1 MSWSLGP
8 SANSPSPTASRSL
21 AVATDCRLSRA
32 IDGCLAC
39 CCRPCGRPAAGDLRP
54 FFPPGE
60 KSPQQGGLEGC
71 TAWMKCQWHHVCSGG
86 SFPCLDE
93 ARGRGG
99 KRNGRPRTTNY
110 RYDAGPNSA
119 MRAEIRQIV
128 VNHSLCDEP
137 LMRIFGFLSGL
148 RADTQS
154 VVVESLRLRSTSLAA
169 TVTKLLETSP
179 LPIDIPERL
188 NVALSTF
195 KKMTAQRNKIVHW

>member
-1 MSWSLGP
+1 GME
-8 SANSPSPTASRSL
+8 
-21 AVATDCRLSRA
+21 D
-32 IDGCLAC
+32 
-39 CCRPCGRPAAGDLRP
+39 
-54 FFPPGE
+54 
-60 KSPQQGGLEGC
+60 
-71 TAWMKCQWHHVCSGG
+71 
-86 SFPCLDE
+86 
-93 ARGRGG
+93 
-99 KRNGRPRTTNY
+99 PRTTNY

-119 MRAEIRQIV
+119 MRAEIGQIV

-195 KKMTAQRNKIVHW
+195 KKMTAQRNKIVHWAWGLSPEGKDEAPIYHPTKRNSDGTPYSETLTLLELRKIALDLMQVYYLLGIIAGLLECGVPDEIKSASLSKFDKLIEKVRSSILEYPEAEAEELPLS